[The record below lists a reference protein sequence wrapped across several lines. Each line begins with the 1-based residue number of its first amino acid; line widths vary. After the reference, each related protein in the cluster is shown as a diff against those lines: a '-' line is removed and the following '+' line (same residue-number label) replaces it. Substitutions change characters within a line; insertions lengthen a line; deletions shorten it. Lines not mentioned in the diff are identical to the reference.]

1 VSSVSVYDTGAA
13 MSADSLVERH
23 AVLVKRIAS
32 HLIARLP
39 DTVEIDDLIQ
49 VGLMAL
55 LDAAKNYSPG
65 KGAKFET
72 FASIRVRGAMLDEV
86 RNQNW
91 VPRSHFRKRRQINDA
106 IRKVEN
112 RMGRAAEPREIA
124 RELDLPLEEYNK
136 LVAEASFGPLFSIDD
151 RESEGSA
158 DLEPCA
164 ASTDNPSVSFQMDE
178 LQQAIARGIDR
189 LPEREALVLSLYYQE
204 ELHLKE
210 IGEVLGV
217 TESRVCQIHRQAL
230 ARLRFQLNEW
240 SAGDASA
247 ET

>member
-1 VSSVSVYDTGAA
+1 MSSVSVYNTGA
-13 MSADSLVERH
+13 MVSADSLVEQH

-32 HLIARLP
+32 HLITRLP

-49 VGLMAL
+49 VGLIAL
-55 LDAAKNYSPG
+55 LDAARNYSPN

-106 IRKVEN
+106 IRAVEN
-112 RMGRAAEPREIA
+112 RLGRPAEAREIA
-124 RELDLPLEEYNK
+124 RELDLPLDEFNK
-136 LVAEASFGPLFSIDD
+136 LSAEASAAPLFSIDD
-151 RESEGSA
+151 RGSETSA
-158 DLEPCA
+158 DFEPSA
-164 ASTDNPSVSFQMDE
+164 ANTDNPSVSFQLEE
-178 LQQAIARGIDR
+178 LQKSIADGIDR

-230 ARLRFQLNEW
+230 SRLRFQLSEW
-240 SAGDASA
+240 NADDASKDD
-247 ET
+247 

>member
-1 VSSVSVYDTGAA
+1 
-13 MSADSLVERH
+13 MSADALVERH
-23 AVLVKRIAS
+23 AVLVKRIAN

-49 VGLMAL
+49 VGLIAL
-55 LDAAKNYSPG
+55 LDAARNYSPN

-106 IRKVEN
+106 IRNVEN
-112 RMGRAAEPREIA
+112 RVGRAAEPREIA
-124 RELDLPLEEYNK
+124 RELDMPLEEFNK
-136 LVAEASFGPLFSIDD
+136 LLAETSASPLFSIDD

-158 DLEPCA
+158 ELEPCA
-164 ASTDNPSVSFQMDE
+164 ASTDNPSVSVQMEE
-178 LQQAIARGIDR
+178 LKKSIAMGIDR
-189 LPEREALVLSLYYQE
+189 LPEREAMVLSLYYQE
-204 ELHLKE
+204 ELHLRE

-230 ARLRFQLNEW
+230 TRLRFQLSEW
-240 SAGDASA
+240 NAGDASA
-247 ET
+247 ES